1 MTGKDPNM
9 NLSSLTLAEAEA
21 MLDPEDD
28 APDLSTP
35 DWRARFNTAVV
46 RRGRPVTGEAK
57 QQVTLRLDPEIILAF
72 KAGGKGWQ
80 RRMND
85 ALRAAV
91 GLPERT

>member
-1 MTGKDPNM
+1 MNVKEPNTPPG
-9 NLSSLTLAEAEA
+9 LIEAQA
-21 MLDPEDD
+21 PFLDPADD

-35 DWRARFNTAVV
+35 EWVARFDSVKV

-85 ALRAAV
+85 ALRAAA